1 MSPFFVLRTYGE
13 ERWGEKELLI
23 IWTTGPVQSMCML
36 LHMQWLKGITEGMLI
51 QVSWEA
57 DKKRLDEN
65 FYLKKGL

>member
-23 IWTTGPVQSMCML
+23 IWTTDPVQSMCML